1 MSAPLLHRV
10 KSKLFIHAH
19 RRVRGMLDGEYR
31 SVFQGRSLDFD
42 DLREYTPGDEIK
54 DIDWKATARHGA
66 PLVKRFIA
74 TRKHQVLFVVDTG
87 RDLAALAE
95 GGSTKR
101 EVAILAVGI
110 LGYLAIR
117 HGDLVGLVAGD
128 AAAPELVRPAGTE
141 SALERLLQHIDR
153 RASLA
158 APQSDLDALL
168 GYAARSVKQR
178 CLLVIVS
185 DDEEITP
192 KRSEILRR
200 LHVQHEVLWISVG
213 DADLMRAEY
222 TGRAMV
228 DVADERSLPAFI
240 RSDDALRREFTEAV
254 TSATA
259 RHLDQLEELG
269 ISGQRVT
276 GADDVVPVLFH
287 LLEAHRH
294 ARR

>member
-1 MSAPLLHRV
+1 MAAPLLHRV

-66 PLVKRFIA
+66 PLVKRYIA
-74 TRKHQVLFVVDTG
+74 TRKHQVLFAVDTG
-87 RDLAALAE
+87 RDLAALAA
-95 GGSTKR
+95 GGTSKR

-117 HGDLVGLVAGD
+117 HGDLVGLVTGD
-128 AAAPELVRPAGTE
+128 ASSPELIRPAGTE
-141 SALERLLQHIDR
+141 TALERLLQHIDR
-153 RASLA
+153 RASLE
-158 APQSDLDALL
+158 APQSDLDELL
-168 GYAARSVKQR
+168 GFVARSVKQR

-185 DDEEITP
+185 DDEEFTP
-192 KRSEILRR
+192 MRLATLRR

-222 TGRAMV
+222 TNRTML
-228 DVADERSLPAFI
+228 DVAGEQGLPSFVRA
-240 RSDDALRREFTEAV
+240 DDALRREFTASVED
-254 TSATA
+254 ATA
-259 RHLDQLEELG
+259 RHLDQLEALG

-276 GADDVVPVLFH
+276 GMDDVIPGLFH
-287 LLEAHRH
+287 LLEAHQH